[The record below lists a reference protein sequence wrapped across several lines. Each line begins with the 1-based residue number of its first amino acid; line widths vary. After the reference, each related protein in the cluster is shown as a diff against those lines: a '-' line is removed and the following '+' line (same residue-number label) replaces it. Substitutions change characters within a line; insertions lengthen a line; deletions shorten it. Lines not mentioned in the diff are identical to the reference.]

1 MSAAAVDYDRL
12 ASQHRPTDPAAI
24 AAEIR
29 RLVAGGLRPRDV
41 SVALRLD
48 LAAVLNALRPSPS
61 PATVLSRGRPES
73 PPSGSPAAAGD
84 LYQGLEI
91 STMRKQQ
98 WHD

>member
-1 MSAAAVDYDRL
+1 MNLAATNYDQR
-12 ASQHRPTDPAAI
+12 ATQHRPTDPAAI

-41 SVALRLD
+41 SNALRID
-48 LAAVLNALRPSPS
+48 LSQVLNALRPSPS

-91 STMRKQQ
+91 STMRKSQ
-98 WHD
+98 